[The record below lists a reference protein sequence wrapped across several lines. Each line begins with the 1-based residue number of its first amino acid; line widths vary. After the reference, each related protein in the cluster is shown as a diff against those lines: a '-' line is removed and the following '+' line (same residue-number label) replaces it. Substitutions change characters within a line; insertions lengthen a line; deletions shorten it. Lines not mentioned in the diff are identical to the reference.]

1 MPAYIS
7 PNASAMVQLNN
18 VIHTTPGNTLLLMV
32 EQAVAMHA
40 AVFVGTPSSSATWV
54 LAQERMGARIGESG
68 IGSRRRR
75 KRVASKIKKA
85 AGTGVDDLQ
94 LEYMLPED
102 LEV

>member
-7 PNASAMVQLNN
+7 PNASAMVQLND

-40 AVFVGTPSSSATWV
+40 AVFVGSPSSSATWV